1 MEPGNR
7 NYYRVTVPVMH
18 PKNYGIA
25 SLRKKFQGACTAG
38 EKFLTAL
45 AETSPN
51 RSHYRELGA
60 YEKAREEH
68 ERRVELTE
76 QVMTEIREMW
86 QGVENQSTE

>member
-1 MEPGNR
+1 MEQN
-7 NYYRVTVPVMH
+7 NVTVPIMR
-18 PKNYGIA
+18 PKGYGIA
-25 SLRKKFQGACTAG
+25 NLRKQLRNANAAG
-38 EKFLTAL
+38 INFLCAL

-51 RSHYRELGA
+51 RSHYREPGA